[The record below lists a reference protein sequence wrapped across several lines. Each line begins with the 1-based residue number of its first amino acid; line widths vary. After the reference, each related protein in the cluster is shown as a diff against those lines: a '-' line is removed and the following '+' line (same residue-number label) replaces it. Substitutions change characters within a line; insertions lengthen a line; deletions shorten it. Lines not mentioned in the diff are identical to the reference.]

1 MMQPQRRHNRPEPAV
16 SMGTSPPRRFS
27 MLELVSAAEREAKAR
42 RQTFPYRVQTGKMGR
57 ALADREIALMEQIAS
72 KLKELAH
79 HEGWGV

>member
-1 MMQPQRRHNRPEPAV
+1 MMQVQRRHNRPEPAIA
-16 SMGTSPPRRFS
+16 MGTPQRRYS